1 MARVLILSVMLLG
14 AALVAGC
21 ATSST
26 AAKTS
31 TPERRLADVLTT
43 QHDADAAYHA
53 GNLDTAA
60 TLYLQL
66 TKLIPQ
72 EANYWYLLGNTY
84 VRMQQPDLAV
94 QAYQQAIMRHPKHAR
109 AWHNLGIVRMRQAEA
124 AFVSSASTATV
135 ADPMHD
141 VSSHLADALATIGK
155 SDPAIEKS
163 SADAAA
169 KTVAIP
175 LPAPTLP
182 PAESFPTSPPA
193 ITITKGTPA
202 APAGSSVP
210 NVSPSAKGALPVR
223 PDGQNQP

>member
-1 MARVLILSVMLLG
+1 MARALMLSLMVLG
-14 AALVAGC
+14 AGLVAGC
-21 ATSST
+21 ATSSPT
-26 AAKTS
+26 AKAS
-31 TPERRLADVLTT
+31 TPELRLANVLTA

-94 QAYQQAIMRHPKHAR
+94 QAYQQAIMRDPKHAR

-124 AFVSSASTATV
+124 AFVSSASTAPV

-155 SDPAIEKS
+155 GDPAAEKNP
-163 SADAAA
+163 ADTAGKAAL
-169 KTVAIP
+169 VP

-182 PAESFPTSPPA
+182 PEEVFPTPA
-193 ITITKGTPA
+193 PVISITNGKPA
-202 APAGSSVP
+202 APAGSDVP
-210 NVSPSAKGALPVR
+210 VVSASAKSALPAR
-223 PDGQNQP
+223 SDGQNQP

>member
-1 MARVLILSVMLLG
+1 MARALILSLLLLSSG
-14 AALVAGC
+14 LVAGC

-26 AAKTS
+26 TAKTS
-31 TPERRLADVLTT
+31 TPELRLANVLTA

-53 GNLDTAA
+53 GNLETAA

-94 QAYQQAIMRHPKHAR
+94 QAYQQAIMRDPKHAR

-124 AFVSSASTATV
+124 AFVSSASTAPV

-155 SDPAIEKS
+155 GDPVIEKS
-163 SADAAA
+163 TADAAA
-169 KTVAIP
+169 KPIAVP

-182 PAESFPTSPPA
+182 PEEAFPTPA
-193 ITITKGTPA
+193 PVISITKDTH
-202 APAGSSVP
+202 AGPSVQG
-210 NVSPSAKGALPVR
+210 VSASAKSALPVR
-223 PDGQNQP
+223 SDGQNPP